1 MYTYAKSRQASPTGD
16 PRTRMCRR
24 SGTPICKLR
33 SREHSPLEAPFG
45 GTPARVEGRDTF
57 RDLCSSCLCLMRPV
71 FELQLR
77 CCHLETGPLVAK
89 DTVESQLCSD
99 RAGTHQTV
107 AHLLRGLGGGCRSPP
122 LSCLSPAGPHCGVN
136 AHEKLDHP
144 SPSRFSTF
152 TQVSAPR
159 LQPAD
164 SGCLLRPAL
173 DPQQLQ
179 SQHRSLSAA
188 SLPGVLP
195 IVPAS
200 RTPTHR
206 FPGVLGEGELQAAL
220 ATLGGG
226 CTRTVAPIISRKL
239 HCFSEPLS
247 AP

>member
-57 RDLCSSCLCLMRPV
+57 RDLCSSCLCLTRPV

-152 TQVSAPR
+152 TQVICAQATARGQWVLAAP
-159 LQPAD
+159 
-164 SGCLLRPAL
+164 SLRPAAASK
-173 DPQQLQ
+173 PAPK
-179 SQHRSLSAA
+179 SVCSLSTRRA
-188 SLPGVLP
+188 SNSASIPYPDTPLPRG
-195 IVPAS
+195 
-200 RTPTHR
+200 
-206 FPGVLGEGELQAAL
+206 PGRGGAPGCPSHPRGRVYENCCSNYLQETSL
-220 ATLGGG
+220 FL
-226 CTRTVAPIISRKL
+226 
-239 HCFSEPLS
+239 
-247 AP
+247 